1 MNLLELFL
9 KGASYDETKTA
20 IIDDGYELSYRNLLR
35 ASSGLASVL
44 NGLTDRPVVGIFLPT
59 CKEFVIS
66 YMAVLMTGKA
76 TLPFNILL
84 PGGELDFVAKDAGID
99 VVITS
104 KRFLEIMGREDAMRR
119 AVPNVLC
126 LEDVAGTRW
135 KKLKL
140 IARGA
145 FFRPRIVS
153 DGELA
158 TLLYTSGTTGCP
170 KGVCLTHRNIV
181 WDIESSVKVAGYTS
195 DDVAVQVL
203 PLFHTFALTVT
214 MGAPLARGGTSIA
227 IKRFAPDPVLDAI
240 EKYKVTY
247 LVAIPSM
254 FRVLNRSQQLRKR
267 NVSSLRCVISGG
279 EPLPGEVRDKFKE
292 LFGQEILEGYG
303 LTETSPVV
311 SLNPPGANRPGSVGK
326 PLPGV
331 EIRIVDEEGRTLGP
345 DVVGE
350 VLVRGPN
357 VMLGYHMRPEET
369 ASVLSRDG
377 WLRTG
382 DMGKLDAD
390 GYLWLT
396 GRKKEMIK
404 VGGEMVYPAEV
415 EDCLSRHPA
424 VADVG
429 VIGVYD
435 ERRGEAP
442 KAFVVL
448 NEGANVSAEELKAFC
463 RERLP
468 LYKVPR
474 DIVFRKELPKA
485 PTGKVIR
492 RLLKENDSPCASS
505 PAARKLEGTKERTR

>member
-9 KGASYDETKTA
+9 NGASRDERKTA
-20 IIDDGYELSYRNLLR
+20 IIDDGFELSFRNLLR
-35 ASSGLASVL
+35 ASRGLASVVA
-44 NGLTDRPVVGIFLPT
+44 GATDRPTVGIFLPT

-66 YMAVLMTGKA
+66 YMAILMAGRS

-84 PGGELDFVAKDAGID
+84 SGEDLEFIARDARLDA
-99 VVITS
+99 VITS
-104 KRFLEIMGREDAMRR
+104 KRFMEIMGREEAIAR
-119 AVPNVLC
+119 AVPKVIC

-135 KKLKL
+135 KKMRLL
-140 IARGA
+140 ARGA
-145 FFRPRIVS
+145 FFRPRIVPE
-153 DGELA
+153 GELV
-158 TLLYTSGTTGCP
+158 TLLYTSGTTGRP

-181 WDIESSVKVAGYTS
+181 QDIESAVEVSGYTG
-195 DDVAVQVL
+195 DDIAVQVL

-240 EKYKVTY
+240 ERHRVSF

-254 FRVLNRSQQLRKR
+254 YRVLNRSQESRR
-267 NVSSLRCVISGG
+267 RDVSSLRCAISGG
-279 EPLPGEVRDKFKE
+279 EPLPGEVRDRFRE
-292 LFGQEILEGYG
+292 LFGLEILEGYG

-326 PLPGV
+326 PLRSV
-331 EIRIVDEEGRTLGP
+331 EVRIADEQGRTLEPGST
-345 DVVGE
+345 GE
-350 VLVRGPN
+350 ILVRGPT
-357 VMLGYHMRPEET
+357 VMLGYHERPEET
-369 ASVLSRDG
+369 SAVLSPDG

-382 DMGKLDAD
+382 DMGRLDAD
-390 GYLWLT
+390 GYLWIT

-429 VIGVYD
+429 VIGVSD

-448 NEGANVSAEELKAFC
+448 KEGASVSGDELKAFC

-474 DIVFRKELPKA
+474 EIAFRKELPKA

-492 RLLKENDSPCASS
+492 RLLREGDSHSEAGPRAPCVRAE
-505 PAARKLEGTKERTR
+505 PGA